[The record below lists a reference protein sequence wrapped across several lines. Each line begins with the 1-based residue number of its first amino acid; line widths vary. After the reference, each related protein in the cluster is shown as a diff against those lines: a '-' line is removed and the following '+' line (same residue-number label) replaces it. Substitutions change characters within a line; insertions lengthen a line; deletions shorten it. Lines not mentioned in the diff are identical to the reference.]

1 MLCNPETLYQVW
13 FSVDRI
19 DNTLHCK
26 QLAPYETLKKHRTS
40 TEQAPYVTVK

>member
-19 DNTLHCK
+19 DNTLATIFYTSFI
-26 QLAPYETLKKHRTS
+26 QITRTK
-40 TEQAPYVTVK
+40 VTS